1 MSPSSDVAGRPI
13 RILVVDD
20 QRENREV
27 LAIVLESEGFLVL
40 TADNGERA
48 LASVAGQRP
57 DLILLDVMMPGMDG
71 YQVAATIKGN
81 PVTKNIPILMVTALD
96 GRNAR
101 PLALGAGAEDLLTK
115 PFSGAE
121 LCVSVRNLLRL
132 KTHGG
137 SLEG

>member
-1 MSPSSDVAGRPI
+1 MNPSSDVAGRPT

-40 TADNGERA
+40 TADNGEGA
-48 LASVAGQRP
+48 LTSVAGQPP

-71 YQVAATIKGN
+71 YQVASTIKGN
-81 PVTKNIPILMVTALD
+81 PDTKNIPILMLTALD
-96 GRNAR
+96 GRNVR
-101 PLALGAGAEDLLTK
+101 TLALSAGAEDLLTK

-132 KTHGG
+132 KTQVE
-137 SLEG
+137 SIEG